1 MYAPHLW
8 GFTAPLHPRFSLP
21 LPSPPLSPLFPAA
34 GLHPLAPYFTK
45 FIADEVAAGLR
56 SLPSLH
62 AALALAGALLA
73 NPHVQLEHY
82 VHQLL
87 PPVLTCLVAKSLGE
101 RDEGGDSGGMPGRDP
116 GRVRA
121 WARLAKWPWL

>member
-1 MYAPHLW
+1 M
-8 GFTAPLHPRFSLP
+8 
-21 LPSPPLSPLFPAA
+21 
-34 GLHPLAPYFTK
+34 
-45 FIADEVAAGLR
+45 AAGLR

-101 RDEGGDSGGMPGRDP
+101 GCGGQ
-116 GRVRA
+116 
-121 WARLAKWPWL
+121 